1 MAQAYIRYTYGLCRR
16 APATEVNIPAL
27 LAGLFSGILGSM
39 GLGGGGILIIYL
51 SLFTDQKQLT
61 SQGINL
67 LFFVPIGI
75 LSIIIYSIKKQ
86 IKWKTT
92 IKIAIFGII
101 GAVIGILLADFLGGS
116 FTRKIFA
123 ILLIIMGI
131 SEIFKKS
138 Q

>member
-1 MAQAYIRYTYGLCRR
+1 M
-16 APATEVNIPAL
+16 NISAL

-39 GLGGGGILIIYL
+39 GLGGGGVLIIYL
-51 SLFTDQKQLT
+51 SLFTNTKQLT

-101 GAVIGILLADFLGGS
+101 GAIIGILLADVLGGGI
-116 FTRKIFA
+116 TRKLFA
-123 ILLIIMGI
+123 GLLIIMGI
-131 SEIFKKS
+131 GEIFKKS
-138 Q
+138 K

>member
-1 MAQAYIRYTYGLCRR
+1 M
-16 APATEVNIPAL
+16 NIPAL

-39 GLGGGGILIIYL
+39 GLGGGGVLIIYL

-61 SQGINL
+61 NQGINL

-131 SEIFKKS
+131 SEIFKKM

>member
-1 MAQAYIRYTYGLCRR
+1 M
-16 APATEVNIPAL
+16 NIPAL

-51 SLFTDQKQLT
+51 SLFTDTKQIT

-86 IKWKTT
+86 IKWKVT

-101 GAVIGILLADFLGGS
+101 GAVIGILLADFLGGGI
-116 FTRKIFA
+116 TRKIFA
-123 ILLIIMGI
+123 SLLIIMGI
-131 SEIFKKS
+131 SEIFKKT
-138 Q
+138 